1 MRNRRQRAERRVA
14 LVHHVPNHPSGNR
27 HILGRTIHAE
37 RNRPSAPKWR
47 SHTPAYASKTEVI
60 AEHGNTRFAKP
71 PNNSLNFLDLL
82 RTSRTVE
89 QNIVPVRWIKIFD
102 RSQRQPSIFNFSA
115 KGLEFLRDP
124 KLIGIAGIAPGLVL
138 RAAGLIV
145 PRIGSAL
152 IEIIDQVSHDMR
164 AAGLA
169 RKVIIIARQHVP
181 VEAKPD
187 LHNRFPMPAP

>member
-1 MRNRRQRAERRVA
+1 MRNRRQRADRRVA
-14 LVHHVPNHPSGNR
+14 LVNHVPCHSIRNR
-27 HILGRTIHAE
+27 HILGRTIHAQ
-37 RNRPSAPKWR
+37 RDRSSASKRR

-89 QNIVPVRWIKIFD
+89 QNIVPVRWIKILD

-115 KGLEFLRDP
+115 KSLEFLRDP
-124 KLIGIAGIAPGLVL
+124 KLIGIAGISPGLVL
-138 RAAGLIV
+138 RVAGLVI
-145 PRIGSAL
+145 PRIRSTL
-152 IEIIDQVSHDMR
+152 IEIINQVSHDMCT
-164 AAGLA
+164 AGLA
-169 RKVIIIARQHVP
+169 REVIIIAVQHMP